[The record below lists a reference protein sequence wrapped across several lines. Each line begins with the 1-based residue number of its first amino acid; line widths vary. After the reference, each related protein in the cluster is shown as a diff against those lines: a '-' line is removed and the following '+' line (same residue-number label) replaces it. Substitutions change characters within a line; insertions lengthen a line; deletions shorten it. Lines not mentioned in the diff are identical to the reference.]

1 MLLRLFLLFT
11 IVPALELYILVK
23 VGGLIGPLQT
33 VAMVVALGML
43 GASLAKRAGLGM
55 LRQLNEDLAQ
65 GIPPADRV
73 VEALLI
79 LVGGV
84 LLVTPGLLTDAV
96 GLLLLVPPLRRAL
109 VPLIKSWLVKRF
121 LGKGGFFYSSQGFSF
136 RVGAPEPGSGPVSGE
151 ASEEPHRPRF
161 DHPVA

>member
-11 IVPALELYILVK
+11 LVPALELFILVK
-23 VGGLIGPLQT
+23 VGGVIGPLPT

-55 LRQLNEDLAQ
+55 LRQLNEDLAR

-79 LVGGV
+79 LIGGV
-84 LLVTPGLLTDAV
+84 LLVTPGLLTDAA

-109 VPLIKSWLVKRF
+109 VPVLKGWLVKRF
-121 LGKGGFFYSSQGFSF
+121 LGKGGFLYASEGFSF
-136 RVGAPEPGSGPVSGE
+136 RVGAPEPASGPVP
-151 ASEEPHRPRF
+151 SERDDEPRRPRF